1 MAGADV
7 SQETWAVSAERALR
21 RLAALTWAGG
31 LLGLVVGGVGSRLAM
46 MLLAKL
52 DAKAIGVKSDDG
64 FTMGQMSMQ
73 TLNLLVITTL
83 IGVLGGGIYFV
94 LRTLLVGPRWFE
106 FLCVSLGPAVVVG
119 GSLVHVDGID
129 FTLQPTWLAIAM
141 FIAIPGIYGA
151 LLTHFGERWIRPEGR
166 FATGPR
172 RVVLLPLILWVS
184 PLAPF
189 LGALLLALA
198 AVEGGRRTTAGNMI
212 LSHPAWPW
220 AARAALTVLF
230 VIALVDLGQDTAT
243 LLEISLANAGGF
255 ARSMASR

>member
-7 SQETWAVSAERALR
+7 IQGTWAVTAEWALR
-21 RLAALTWAGG
+21 RLAALTWAGAI
-31 LLGLVVGGVGSRLAM
+31 LGLVVGGVGGRFAM

-52 DAKAIGVKSDDG
+52 DAKATGVKSDDG
-64 FTMGQMSMQ
+64 FTMGQMSLQ

-94 LRTLLVGPRWFE
+94 LRTLLIGPRWFE
-106 FLCVSLGPAVVVG
+106 VLSVSLGPAVVVG
-119 GSLVHVDGID
+119 SSLVHVEGVD
-129 FTLQPTWLAIAM
+129 FTLEPTWLAIAM

-151 LLTHFGERWIRPEGR
+151 LLTHVGERWIRPEGR
-166 FATGPR
+166 FAKDPR
-172 RVVLLPLILWVS
+172 RVVLLPLLLWVS

-198 AVEGGRRTTAGNMI
+198 AVEGARRTTAGNAI

-230 VIALVDLGQDTAT
+230 VMALADLAQTTAT
-243 LLEISLANAGGF
+243 LLETSAARTGAF
-255 ARSMASR
+255 AQRLASR